1 MRNDDHDLDFMT
13 FSEIKEEFPKASANW
28 NWTAKM
34 FYYLSQAGL
43 LKRRYNYTIKS
54 HEYSK
59 KSLVDVLKMVNNNLN
74 NMKIDL

>member
-1 MRNDDHDLDFMT
+1 MRNDEHDADFMT
-13 FSEIKEEFPKASANW
+13 FSEIKEEFPRASVNW
-28 NWTAKM
+28 NWSAKM

-59 KSLVDVLKMVNNNLN
+59 KSLVDVLKMVNENLSK
-74 NMKIDL
+74 MKIDL

>member
-1 MRNDDHDLDFMT
+1 MRNDDHESDFMT
-13 FSEIKEEFPKASANW
+13 FSEMKEEFPKASVNW
-28 NWTAKM
+28 NWSAKM

-59 KSLVDVLKMVNNNLN
+59 KSLIEVLRMVNDNLKS
-74 NMKIDL
+74 MRIDL

>member
-13 FSEIKEEFPKASANW
+13 FSEIKEEFPKASVNG

-59 KSLVDVLKMVNNNLN
+59 KSLIEVLRMVNDNLKS
-74 NMKIDL
+74 MRIDL